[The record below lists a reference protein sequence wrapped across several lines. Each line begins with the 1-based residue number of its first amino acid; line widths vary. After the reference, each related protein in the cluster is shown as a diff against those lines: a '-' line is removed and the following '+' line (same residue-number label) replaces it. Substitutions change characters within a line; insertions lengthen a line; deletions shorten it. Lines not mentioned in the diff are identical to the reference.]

1 MFKHLTSVPGFW
13 KLAYVSQLYIFPF
26 TWLHLHVL
34 WTACWWE
41 QTRMLTNLSTR
52 LSLVCQCSRT
62 GWLKLAPR
70 DKIRQYHGKQGWL
83 ISLVFNELLQC
94 RIGVRAAKPFLSY
107 SLQDSQ
113 VHRAKGQGWD
123 PPLTVEWQLK
133 KHFFHWGL
141 LGIADWA
148 DLLPLA
154 CGLREGKR
162 PLLPW
167 LLQYILDDLSV

>member
-1 MFKHLTSVPGFW
+1 MCTNTLHQYLGFGSWPMWVSFKYSLSHDFIGTCCELPAGESRQGCW
-13 KLAYVSQLYIFPF
+13 Q
-26 TWLHLHVL
+26 TW
-34 WTACWWE
+34 T
-41 QTRMLTNLSTR
+41 Q
-52 LSLVCQCSRT
+52 VCHSSANVR

-70 DKIRQYHGKQGWL
+70 DKIRQYHGKKGWL
-83 ISLVFNELLQC
+83 ISLKFNELLQY

-133 KHFFHWGL
+133 KHFFPWGL

-162 PLLPW
+162 PLLP
-167 LLQYILDDLSV
+167 